1 MTKTYEYGPNQW
13 EEAREE
19 ARQILIR
26 RAREGQTIFY
36 SELTGEM
43 KTISL
48 DPHEPALGQLLGEIS
63 REEHAAGR
71 GMLSVLVVHKNGD
84 QMPGPGF
91 FELARELGEHVPNE
105 EKFWICQSK
114 KVMDCWRE

>member
-1 MTKTYEYGPNQW
+1 MTETYGYGLELW

-26 RAREGQTIFY
+26 HAREGRPIFY
-36 SELTGEM
+36 SKLTREM
-43 KTISL
+43 KAIPL
-48 DPHEPALGQLLGEIS
+48 DPHEPPLGQLLGEIS

-91 FELARELGEHVPNE
+91 FTLALELGEQFS
-105 EKFWICQSK
+105 EKKEFWVRQFK
-114 KVMDCWRE
+114 KVIACWRE